1 MIRTISSAAGLPE
14 SSEDGARVGKQ
25 PVSPGSGAGC
35 AFSGLLLLGC
45 ALVGC
50 VASPSMR
57 LTRLRE
63 VEAAAQPLL
72 EMQPDAN
79 WTACYNRLLE
89 LGPASVEYVVSR
101 PVMQQ
106 VAAPDDL
113 RVMLHTSLLRLLA
126 NRRMAPRLSV
136 NSFETTL
143 DVLHFNPK
151 VRGRALGEV
160 RMPAARMPTAWH
172 DLYPADFNQALA
184 DEIDVEGDRRIML
197 GWWRARGGE
206 VPTSLAQR
214 RLRPRADHLWA
225 VLSRRYADVWTYEAQ
240 PEVFLCS
247 QRPGR
252 AALFRGVTYDYNL
265 VRAVC
270 IWLGASELPG
280 TQEKLIELVAHPSE
294 VVAYNA
300 CFALRHS
307 SDPRIREVL
316 ERYKEP
322 SNPAVPAEVHTS
334 AATGSAQR
342 KGIRRACFSRGSCG
356 EQGSATHEVAQVHT
370 CLRVRDRDGDVYGGP
385 FRRD

>member
-1 MIRTISSAAGLPE
+1 MICTISSTAGLPE
-14 SSEDGARVGKQ
+14 SLVGEAWVGKR
-25 PVSPGSGAGC
+25 PVAPGSGAGC
-35 AFSGLLLLGC
+35 AFSVLLLLGC
-45 ALVGC
+45 TLVGC
-50 VASPSMR
+50 AASSPTR
-57 LTRLRE
+57 LARLRE
-63 VEAAAQPLL
+63 VEAAARPLL
-72 EMQPDAN
+72 EMRPGAN

-101 PVMQQ
+101 PIMQR

-113 RVMLHTSLLRLLA
+113 GVMLHTSLLRLLA
-126 NRRMAPRLSV
+126 NPRTAPRLSV

-151 VRGRALGEV
+151 VHGRALGEV
-160 RMPAARMPTAWH
+160 RMPTARMPAAWH

-184 DEIDVEGDRRIML
+184 REIDVEGDRRIML

-206 VPTSLAQR
+206 VATSLARR

-225 VLSRRYADVWTYEAQ
+225 VLSRRYADVWTYEAR
-240 PEVFLCS
+240 PAVFLCS
-247 QRPGR
+247 QAPGR
-252 AALFRGVTYDYNL
+252 AALFHGVTYDYNL

-280 TQEKLIELVAHPSE
+280 TEDQLIELVAHPSE

-300 CFALRHS
+300 RFALRHS

-322 SNPAVPAEVHTS
+322 SNRAAPAEVHTS
-334 AATGSAQR
+334 AAAGLPQR
-342 KGIRRACFSRGSCG
+342 KDTRRACFSRGSCG
-356 EQGSATHEVAQVHT
+356 EQGSATHEVAQVRSR
-370 CLRVRDRDGDVYGGP
+370 LRVRDRDRDVYGGP